1 MFQLIYQKKLI
12 DKQVLSTNLMNN
24 LSQAHEA
31 EVCQSEH
38 QELFLTVRNSG
49 MGDHPNASHAK
60 VESEQLKMNK
70 RVKNNL

>member
-38 QELFLTVRNSG
+38 QELFLTDTG
-49 MGDHPNASHAK
+49 MVNHPMQASK
-60 VESEQLKMNK
+60 S
-70 RVKNNL
+70 